1 MTNKHGSHHANSLRV
16 KVQGMYCPNCEVLIE
31 RRFKKI
37 SGVRRVSANHVS
49 GIVDIVYYGALDIGA
64 LQSAL
69 ADEEYTVTQLQR
81 TNTSISEAK
90 NTSRD
95 YVEIGGVFLVL
106 VGFYLVLKQFDILPD
121 RLAVPSTI
129 SYGLALVIGLVASI
143 SSCIA
148 VTGGL
153 LLAVAAK
160 YNTANPGLTGIQKFK
175 PHIYFNAGRIASYTI
190 LGGAIGALGSTFTLS
205 AETNGLLIILASA
218 VMIVLGLQML
228 NLFSSLK
235 SLQPRMPKFIA
246 HRIHALSEKETKGG
260 ALILGAATFFLPCG
274 FTQALQLY
282 VLAKGSVTIGALTM
296 LAFSLGTLPALISLS
311 AVSSFASG
319 AFQRYF
325 LKFAGVAVV
334 ILGLFNVQSGL
345 TLTATAVGTST
356 PAATSNETPSQSA
369 TQFVPVVDGKQIV
382 DMKLVGYRYEP
393 HQFNVVQGIPVE
405 WRIDAREAAGCGR
418 ILLAPKAGVRK
429 LLPFGTTLIAFT
441 PQEPGE
447 IRFNCG
453 MGMMTPGSKITVFAP
468 TTDKVAAAV
477 PAQTAP
483 GAAPQPA
490 KAASTAAPGF
500 SPGLRGAIEQITKE
514 YLLQHPEVIQEA
526 LAALESRQQ
535 ADEAQ
540 AHAGAVKDNAATLFG
555 SPRQVVLGNP
565 HGDVTMVEFF
575 DYNCAYCKRALS
587 DMLELMK
594 NDGGL
599 KVVLKEFPVLGE
611 PSAEAAQVAVAV
623 RMQDDTGQ
631 KYLEFHQKLLGSGGQ
646 VDRARALA
654 VAKEIGLDM
663 DRLERDMASSEV
675 KATIDENLKLG
686 DTIGITGTPTYV
698 IGSEVVTGAVGLDA
712 LREKVKAAHNKS
724 NG

>member
-1 MTNKHGSHHANSLRV
+1 MANKHDGHQSNSLRV
-16 KVQGMYCPNCEVLIE
+16 KVQGMHCPNCEVLIE

-37 SGVRRVSANHVS
+37 PGVGRVDANHVT
-49 GIVDIVYYGALDIGA
+49 GMVHIVHYGALNVGT
-64 LQSAL
+64 LQSAIS
-69 ADEEYTVTQLQR
+69 DEEYTVTQLPQKD
-81 TNTSISEAK
+81 SISEAK

-95 YVEIGGVFLVL
+95 FVEIGGVFVIL

-121 RLAVPSTI
+121 RLTVPSTI

-160 YNTANPGLTGIQKFK
+160 YNTANPGLTGVQRFK
-175 PHIYFNAGRIASYTI
+175 PHIYFNAGRIASYAI

-205 AETNGLLIILASA
+205 AETNGLLIILAS
-218 VMIVLGLQML
+218 VIMIVLGLQML

-235 SLQPRMPKFIA
+235 RLQPTMPKFIA

-260 ALILGAATFFLPCG
+260 ALILGASTFFLPCG

-296 LAFSLGTLPALISLS
+296 LAFSIGTLPALMSLS

-319 AFQRYF
+319 TFQRYF

-334 ILGLFNVQSGL
+334 ILGLFNIQSGL

-356 PAATSNETPSQSA
+356 PSATSSEAPGESA

-382 DMKLVGYRYEP
+382 EMKIVGYRYEP
-393 HQFNVVQGIPVE
+393 HQFNVVQGVPVE

-429 LLPFGTTLIAFT
+429 LLPSGPTLITFT
-441 PQEPGE
+441 PQELGE

-453 MGMMTPGSKITVFAP
+453 MGMMTRGSKITVLAP
-468 TTDKVAAAV
+468 PTDKVADAAI
-477 PAQTAP
+477 
-483 GAAPQPA
+483 PA

-500 SPGLRGAIEQITKE
+500 SPGQRGSIEQITKE

-594 NDGGL
+594 NDGRL

-631 KYLEFHQKLLGSGGQ
+631 KYLEFHQKLLGSRGQ
-646 VDRARALA
+646 ADRARALA
-654 VAKEIGLDM
+654 VAKEVGLDM
-663 DRLERDMASSEV
+663 DRLERDMASPEV

-686 DTIGITGTPTYV
+686 DTVGITGTPTYV

-712 LREKVKAAHNKS
+712 LREKVRAAHNKS